1 MKRLDADTVFAI
13 FESVHKP
20 DDEVF
25 DPFTHPYVLMG
36 LVVSGVKTFDIIASN
51 YLRDYP
57 GDFDRIYEK
66 VKFLYYDRLYSFL
79 EKINYTLSLHLIECC
94 KHDYHKVVDTLSLL
108 LKEYERKE
116 EYEKCSRIKNL
127 MEAIVAFY

>member
-1 MKRLDADTVFAI
+1 VKRLDADTVFAI
-13 FESVHKP
+13 FESVHKT

-36 LVVSGVKTFDIIASN
+36 LVVSGVKTFDIIANN

-66 VKFLYYDRLYSFL
+66 VKFLYYDRLYGFL
-79 EKINYTLSLHLIECC
+79 EKIDYTLSLHLIECC

-108 LKEYERKE
+108 MKEYERKE

-127 MEAIVAFY
+127 LDAIVAFQ